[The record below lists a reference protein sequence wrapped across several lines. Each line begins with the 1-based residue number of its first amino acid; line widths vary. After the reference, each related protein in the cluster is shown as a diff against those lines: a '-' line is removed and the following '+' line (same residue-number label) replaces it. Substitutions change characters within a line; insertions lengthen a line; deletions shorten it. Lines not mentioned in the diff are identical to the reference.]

1 MTSAYLTLNMS
12 ESNDFSISQRI
23 EREVPSSFSELD
35 KRKQKRK
42 EVAIFVKVLLD
53 YLERANE
60 LELKQITK
68 NVSKSSRNA
77 IKSSSCLTFRSQYHA
92 L

>member
-42 EVAIFVKVLLD
+42 EVAIFGKSQ
-53 YLERANE
+53 RAGIETNH
-60 LELKQITK
+60 KK
-68 NVSKSSRNA
+68 CK
-77 IKSSSCLTFRSQYHA
+77 
-92 L
+92 